1 MKRKLLSLALAGLL
15 VFSLAGCQKQ
25 EEAGGGQDQAQTQ
38 DQDQDQEKTQEK
50 TQDAPEDNQQPAEPA
65 EEVTVRVAALK
76 GPTAMGMVKWME
88 DAAQGQSQGQY
99 EFTLAGA
106 PDQITGGIVA
116 GDYDAAAVPANLAA
130 VLYNKTQGQVQLA
143 ALNTLGVLYLVESGD
158 QIQSAEDLRGRTIYA
173 TGKGSTP
180 EYALNY
186 VLTQNGLTPGQDV
199 QVEYK
204 TEHAELAALLASGQA
219 DLALL
224 PQPFVTSALAQ
235 NENLRVALDLTE
247 LWDQASQGKSA
258 LTMGCLVVRKEF
270 AQQHPQALKT
280 LMEEYGASV
289 AYVTDEANVE
299 QAAALIEKNDI
310 IKAAVAQK
318 ALPQCNIV
326 FIAGEEMRTK
336 AEGFY
341 QVLMEADPA
350 AVGGELPGDDFY
362 YQGQ

>member
-1 MKRKLLSLALAGLL
+1 MKQKLLSLLLAGLL
-15 VFSLAGCQKQ
+15 AFSLTGCQKQ
-25 EEAGGGQDQAQTQ
+25 EESQQGQPQNQGQDQNQPQ
-38 DQDQDQEKTQEK
+38 DS
-50 TQDAPEDNQQPAEPA
+50 PEDDQNPADPA
-65 EEVTVRVAALK
+65 EEITVRVAALK

-106 PDQITGGIVA
+106 PDEITGGIVT
-116 GDYDAAAVPANLAA
+116 GEFDAAAVPANLAA

-143 ALNTLGVLYLVESGD
+143 ALNTLGVLYLVESGE
-158 QIQSAEDLRGRTIYA
+158 QIQSVEDLRGRTIYA

-204 TEHAELAALLASGQA
+204 TEHAELAALLALGQA

-235 NENLRVALDLTE
+235 NENLRIALDLTE
-247 LWDQASQGKSA
+247 LWDQAAQGKSI
-258 LTMGCLVVRKEF
+258 LTMGCLIVRKEF
-270 AQQHPQALKT
+270 AQQHPQALET
-280 LMEEYGASV
+280 LMEEYGASA
-289 AYVTDEANVE
+289 AYVTDEANLE

-310 IKAAVAQK
+310 IQAAVAQK

-326 FIAGEEMRTK
+326 FLTGEEMRAK

-350 AVGGELPGDDFY
+350 AVGGQLPGDDFY

>member
-1 MKRKLLSLALAGLL
+1 MKQKLLSLLLAGLL
-15 VFSLAGCQKQ
+15 AFSLAGCQKQ
-25 EEAGGGQDQAQTQ
+25 EETKRDQDQPQNQEQ
-38 DQDQDQEKTQEK
+38 DQDQLP
-50 TQDAPEDNQQPAEPA
+50 DAPEDDAAAADPV
-65 EEVTVRVAALK
+65 EEIVVRVAALK

-88 DAAQGQSQGQY
+88 DAAQGQSRGQY

-106 PDQITGGIVA
+106 PDEITGGIIA
-116 GDYDAAAVPANLAA
+116 GEYDAAAVPANLAA

-143 ALNTLGVLYLVESGD
+143 ALNTLGVLYLVESGEE
-158 QIQSAEDLRGRTIYA
+158 IQSVEDLRGRTIYA

-180 EYALNY
+180 EYALQY

-199 QVEYK
+199 QIEYK

-224 PQPFVTSALAQ
+224 PQPFVTGALAQ

-247 LWDQASQGKSA
+247 LWDQVSQGKSV
-258 LTMGCLVVRKEF
+258 LTMGCLVVRTEF
-270 AQQHPQALKT
+270 AQQHPQAMET
-280 LMEEYGASV
+280 LMEEYGASA
-289 AYVTDEANVE
+289 AYVTDEANLE

-310 IKAAVAQK
+310 IQAAVAQK

-326 FIAGEEMRTK
+326 FIAGEEMRAK

-341 QVLMEADPA
+341 RVLMEADPS

>member
-1 MKRKLLSLALAGLL
+1 MKQKLLSLLLAGLL
-15 VFSLAGCQKQ
+15 AFSLTGCQKQ
-25 EEAGGGQDQAQTQ
+25 EESQQGQPQNQGQDQNQPQ
-38 DQDQDQEKTQEK
+38 DS
-50 TQDAPEDNQQPAEPA
+50 PEDDQNPADPT
-65 EEVTVRVAALK
+65 EEITVRVTALK

-99 EFTLAGA
+99 EFTRAGA
-106 PDQITGGIVA
+106 PDEITGGIVT
-116 GDYDAAAVPANLAA
+116 GEFDAAAVPANLAA

-143 ALNTLGVLYLVESGD
+143 ALNTLGVLYLVESGE
-158 QIQSAEDLRGRTIYA
+158 QIQSVEDLRGRTIYA

-235 NENLRVALDLTE
+235 NENLRIALDLTE
-247 LWDQASQGKSA
+247 LWDQAAQGKSV
-258 LTMGCLVVRKEF
+258 LTMGCLIVRKEF
-270 AQQHPQALKT
+270 AQQHPQALET
-280 LMEEYGASV
+280 LMEEYGASA
-289 AYVTDEANVE
+289 AYVTDEANLE

-310 IKAAVAQK
+310 IQAAVAQK

-326 FIAGEEMRTK
+326 FLTGEEMRAK

-350 AVGGELPGDDFY
+350 AVGGQLPGDDFY